1 MSATSPLST
10 AEVDRLDATLLPA
23 LERHHLRLLAHAL
36 RTLQQVQ
43 RHTHSPHLPE
53 PAAIA
58 QWLLEQPGLIQDPDF
73 CGQLALQLHG
83 AGRQLEALASQHG
96 VTPLELE
103 LEALIS
109 WARDQA
115 DRRLATAAPTTPREP
130 PVTPPA
136 GR

>member
-1 MSATSPLST
+1 MSAPTPLST
-10 AEVDRLDATLLPA
+10 AEIERLDATLLPA
-23 LERHHLRLLAHAL
+23 FERHHLRLLAHAL

-43 RHTHSPHLPE
+43 RHINSPYLPE
-53 PAAIA
+53 PAAIT

-73 CGQLALQLHG
+73 CERLALQLHG
-83 AGRQLEALASQHG
+83 AGRQLEALATQHG

-103 LEALIS
+103 LEALIN

-115 DRRLATAAPTTPREP
+115 DRRLATEAPTTPPEP
-130 PVTPPA
+130 PAAPPA

>member
-1 MSATSPLST
+1 MSATSPLSA
-10 AEVDRLDATLLPA
+10 AEIDRLDATLLPA

-43 RHTHSPHLPE
+43 RHTHSPHLPG
-53 PAAIA
+53 PAAIE
-58 QWLLEQPGLIQDPDF
+58 QWLLEQPGLDQDPQF
-73 CGQLALQLHG
+73 FRQFAMQLHG
-83 AGRQLEALASQHG
+83 AGHQLEALATQHG

-109 WARDQA
+109 WAREQA
-115 DRRLATAAPTTPREP
+115 DQRLATAAPTTPPEP
-130 PVTPPA
+130 PAAPPA